1 MESMGELRGGRGAKR
16 VLILVSRKSPH
27 WVAAW
32 ESSEELVTIALNILE
47 EKGFLP
53 SSDAAGNNH
62 SEIRFLAK
70 ERWDLRTFIVFD
82 IFHDTYNP
90 DTAHLAGQDNLPVI
104 LVSFG
109 KKETASVAGT
119 PMRNK
124 VNSDI
129 RALHNST
136 GPGSRPPFA
145 VDHADGHVPFYTNP
159 RDSVRL

>member
-1 MESMGELRGGRGAKR
+1 MESTGELKSGRAPKR

-32 ESSEELVTIALNILE
+32 DSSEELLPIALNILE
-47 EKGFLP
+47 EKEFIP
-53 SSDAAGNNH
+53 SDAH
-62 SEIRFLAK
+62 SAARFLAK

-90 DTAHLAGQDNLPVI
+90 HTAHLAGQDNLPVI
-104 LVSFG
+104 LVSFR
-109 KKETASVAGT
+109 KKEETASIAGT

-124 VNSDI
+124 ANSDI

-145 VDHADGHVPFYTNP
+145 VDHADGQVPFYTNP
-159 RDSVRL
+159 RNSVGG